1 MKMNYRD
8 LAMKARTKSL
18 KLTLKQQQEIVDI
31 YTDVIDELAE
41 KAENYGEDKLTYRW
55 LEDYTMQIFKAR
67 SRLMDNLNGSI
78 RDSIKQAGKN
88 AIEPDLELFKQAQRK
103 AGIDLGDHFTEMFSQ
118 APNEAL
124 GVIIKGDL
132 YRDGKGLSERIW
144 NHTNE
149 FGQDIDYII
158 KRAMAEKKSALE
170 LAKDLEHFVK
180 PEHKRPWSWG
190 KVYPNLRTKQI
201 DYNAQRLARTSIT
214 HAHRESQ
221 YRSAARNPF
230 VEAIHWELSPE
241 HFTRQVSKWGED
253 ECDEYTN
260 QNWYNL
266 GKGNFPIEEVPLSH
280 PQCLCF
286 TYPVIPKSLDEIA
299 DELKAW
305 VEGMNPELNEWF
317 GSWFKAEI
325 KSTKETKLDDLV
337 SKVTKMKD
345 ATKNS
350 LRKTA
355 NQILD
360 DVGLEHVKFGIRQ
373 QKWSYGF
380 TSYYVGHNNI
390 MDVKELVLNSKERR
404 GLHYQKKTF
413 FHELFHAKAH
423 GLKTHAATDKKAYT
437 MIEETFAETS
447 AQYICKKLGFED
459 EIAASYAD
467 KLVEM
472 LPRLKK
478 LDKFKDCK
486 TFADFGKIAW
496 EDRLNKV
503 NPEWIPLYNKTME
516 IKHDWEKY
524 VDDNYIDYIQ
534 DNLDEL
540 LDKMLENMPEYKKY
554 KSNMMTDFKNAKKS
568 IEDNKTMTSN
578 EKMVLQ
584 NLASIAMNRLGVK

>member
-1 MKMNYRD
+1 MNYKD
-8 LAMKARTKSL
+8 LVLKARKESL
-18 KLTLKQQQEIVDI
+18 KLTLKQQQEIANI
-31 YTDVIDELAE
+31 YTDVIDDLAE
-41 KAENYGEDKLTYRW
+41 KAENYGEDTLTYRW

-103 AGIDLGDHFTEMFSQ
+103 AGIDLGDHFTDMFSQ
-118 APNEAL
+118 VPDDIL
-124 GVIIKGDL
+124 SIIVKGDL

-266 GKGNFPIEEVPLSH
+266 GKGNFPVDEVPLSH

-305 VEGMNPELNEWF
+305 EQGENNSKLDKWYNEYGDYFNGLNKEKHGIIRQDKTGREQSLDTIKQQKWAKAIKEKDKAELFRYFEKATDKELTFWANYGDLVEGEFYDPRNRGFYNP
-317 GSWFKAEI
+317 A
-325 KSTKETKLDDLV
+325 TKEVNLNISMIDERSRRIGDTKDNRLFFHETGHLFDDNV
-337 SKVTKMKD
+337 
-345 ATKNS
+345 
-350 LRKTA
+350 LRKTKNIRIADDLTELRNKLEEDYLNYA
-355 NQILD
+355 NKVLKD
-360 DVGLEHVKFGIRQ
+360 KGL
-373 QKWSYGF
+373 
-380 TSYYVGHNNI
+380 
-390 MDVKELVLNSKERR
+390 KELKSLARLSKEQKETLNDDLRKDIDLKNAISDILEGMTNGR
-404 GLHYQKKTF
+404 VGGHDAGHYGHGKNYWNRTMALEKEATAHLFEAKMMKGERKEVFTKYFPNTF
-413 FHELFHAKAH
+413 RYF
-423 GLKTHAATDKKAYT
+423 
-437 MIEETFAETS
+437 
-447 AQYICKKLGFED
+447 
-459 EIAASYAD
+459 
-467 KLVEM
+467 
-472 LPRLKK
+472 
-478 LDKFKDCK
+478 
-486 TFADFGKIAW
+486 
-496 EDRLNKV
+496 
-503 NPEWIPLYNKTME
+503 
-516 IKHDWEKY
+516 
-524 VDDNYIDYIQ
+524 DNYIDS
-534 DNLDEL
+534 L
-540 LDKMLENMPEYKKY
+540 
-554 KSNMMTDFKNAKKS
+554 
-568 IEDNKTMTSN
+568 
-578 EKMVLQ
+578 V
-584 NLASIAMNRLGVK
+584 R